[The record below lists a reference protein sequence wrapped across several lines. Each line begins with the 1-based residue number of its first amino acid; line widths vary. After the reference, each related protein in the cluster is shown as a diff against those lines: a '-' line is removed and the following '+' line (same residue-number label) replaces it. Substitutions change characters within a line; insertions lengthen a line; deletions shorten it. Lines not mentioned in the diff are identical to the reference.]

1 MNFWMKK
8 IESEVNNSM
17 DIIIFKVK
25 LAIFFIL
32 LRNIFLLI
40 SVLKAPIETIN
51 TLFFHYLT
59 SIFMAENQRLH
70 TKYNY

>member
-17 DIIIFKVK
+17 DIIIFKAK

-40 SVLKAPIETIN
+40 SVLKAPIEAIN
-51 TLFFHYLT
+51 ILFFHYLT